1 MTDQT
6 DSQEPDQLERI
17 NAEVTASL
25 KSCRA
30 ILRDCQSKLAANSNE
45 LDPPQAEEPTE
56 IG

>member
-1 MTDQT
+1 MDQT

-17 NAEVTASL
+17 NAELTASL